1 MPQPGIERYL
11 RKLEQLHWGQS
22 QKVHWHLE
30 QVTVRLFFLLIITR
44 DVFGKFGGS
53 PKVAIGNSICDSRQS
68 LSGVKN
74 ENFAIKKK
82 NLGGATFGFGK
93 KEDVGF
99 VKKNI
104 HSNNSKLMRKH
115 RKIVSELTLNGI
127 GKKDPAY
134 G

>member
-1 MPQPGIERYL
+1 
-11 RKLEQLHWGQS
+11 
-22 QKVHWHLE
+22 
-30 QVTVRLFFLLIITR
+30 LLIITR

-53 PKVAIGNSICDSRQS
+53 PKVAIANSICDKRKS

-93 KEDVGF
+93 KKDAGF
-99 VKKNI
+99 VTKNI

-115 RKIVSELTLNGI
+115 RKVVGELTLNGL
-127 GKKDPAY
+127 GKKDPSY

>member
-1 MPQPGIERYL
+1 
-11 RKLEQLHWGQS
+11 
-22 QKVHWHLE
+22 
-30 QVTVRLFFLLIITR
+30 LLKITR

-53 PKVAIGNSICDSRQS
+53 PKVAIGNSICDRRQS

-74 ENFAIKKK
+74 ENFAIKKN
-82 NLGGATFGFGK
+82 NLGVATFGFGK
-93 KEDVGF
+93 KEDVVF
-99 VKKNI
+99 VTKNI

-115 RKIVSELTLNGI
+115 RKVVSELTSNVL